1 MHRILITLL
10 ALTFLT
16 TAAFAQK
23 DVPSAE
29 QTLLQFINQH
39 RGENDLQP
47 LTIDPAL
54 SQAARAHAVLMSQ
67 QKGDAQHQYPDEP
80 DLITRAAQAGA
91 HFHSVSENVA
101 SGSFRLEDIDHS
113 WMKSDGH
120 RANILDPKA
129 TAVGISVI
137 DNHGSL
143 YIVEDFAQSVADLS
157 LDDVEKKA
165 QQQLSDQGIK
175 PAEAANAKQDARK
188 ACETHAN
195 DAPNAIAVMQ
205 WDGADFTKLSDALLQ
220 HMPQARDHTAAVGAC
235 LNKRAGEGF
244 TTYRAAVL
252 IY

>member
-1 MHRILITLL
+1 MHRILTILIALVLL
-10 ALTFLT
+10 TP
-16 TAAFAQK
+16 AAFAQK

-54 SQAARAHAVLMSQ
+54 SQVARAHAVLMSQ
-67 QKGDAQHQYPDEP
+67 QKGEAQHQYPGEP

-91 HFHSVSENVA
+91 HFHSVSENIV
-101 SGSFRLEDIDHS
+101 SGSFRLEDLDRS
-113 WMKSDGH
+113 WMKSDVH

-137 DNHGSL
+137 ENHDTM
-143 YIVEDFAQSVADLS
+143 YIVEDFAQSVAALS
-157 LDDVEKKA
+157 LDDIEKKA

-175 PAEAANAKQDARK
+175 PAEAANSRQDARK
-188 ACETHAN
+188 ACETQAN

-205 WDGADFTKLSDALLQ
+205 WDGADFSKLSAVILQ

-235 LNKRAGEGF
+235 ANKRDGEGF

>member
-1 MHRILITLL
+1 MHRTLTTLL

-16 TAAFAQK
+16 TAVVAQK

-29 QTLLQFINQH
+29 QSLLQFINQH

-80 DLITRAAQAGA
+80 DLIARAAQAGA
-91 HFHSVSENVA
+91 HFHSVSENVV
-101 SGSFRLEDIDHS
+101 SGSFRLEDLDRS
-113 WMKSDGH
+113 WMKSDVH

-175 PAEAANAKQDARK
+175 PAEAAKAKQDARK

-195 DAPNAIAVMQ
+195 DAPNAVMQ

-220 HMPQARDHTAAVGAC
+220 HMPQAREHTAAVGAC
-235 LNKRAGEGF
+235 TNKRAGEGF

>member
-1 MHRILITLL
+1 MHRIFTILIALVLL
-10 ALTFLT
+10 TP
-16 TAAFAQK
+16 AAFAQK
-23 DVPSAE
+23 EVPSAE

-67 QKGDAQHQYPDEP
+67 QKGEAQHQYPGEP

-91 HFHSVSENVA
+91 HFHSVSENIV
-101 SGSFRLEDIDHS
+101 SGSFRLEDLDRS
-113 WMKSDGH
+113 WMKSDVH

-137 DNHGSL
+137 ENHDTM

-165 QQQLSDQGIK
+165 QQQLIDQGIK
-175 PAEAANAKQDARK
+175 PAEAANARQDARK
-188 ACETHAN
+188 ACETQAN

-205 WDGADFTKLSDALLQ
+205 WDGADFSKLSAVILQ

-235 LNKRAGEGF
+235 ANKRDGEGF

>member
-1 MHRILITLL
+1 MHRTLTTLL
-10 ALTFLT
+10 ALSFFTI
-16 TAAFAQK
+16 AAFAQK

-54 SQAARAHAVLMSQ
+54 SQAARAHAMLMSQ

-101 SGSFRLEDIDHS
+101 SGSFRLEDLDRS
-113 WMKSDGH
+113 WMKSDAH

-205 WDGADFTKLSDALLQ
+205 WDGADFAKLSDALLQ

>member
-1 MHRILITLL
+1 MHRTLTTLITLVL
-10 ALTFLT
+10 LT

-23 DVPSAE
+23 DVPSAG
-29 QTLLQFINQH
+29 QTLLKFINQH
-39 RGENDLQP
+39 RGEHGLQP
-47 LTIDPAL
+47 LTVDPAL
-54 SQAARAHAVLMSQ
+54 TQAARAHAMLMSQ
-67 QKGDAQHQYPDEP
+67 QKGDAQHQYPGEP
-80 DLITRAAQAGA
+80 DLVARAAQAGA
-91 HFHSVSENVA
+91 HFHSVSENIA
-101 SGSFRLEDIDHS
+101 SGSFRLEDLDRS
-113 WMKSDGH
+113 WMKSDVH

-165 QQQLSDQGIK
+165 QQQLTDQGIK
-175 PAEAANAKQDARK
+175 PAEVANARQDARK

-205 WDGADFTKLSDALLQ
+205 WDGADFSKLSAAILQ
-220 HMPQARDHTAAVGAC
+220 NMPQARDHTAAVGAC
-235 LNKRAGEGF
+235 PNKRAGEGF

>member
-1 MHRILITLL
+1 MRRTLAILIALVLL
-10 ALTFLT
+10 TPIT
-16 TAAFAQK
+16 FAQK

-80 DLITRAAQAGA
+80 DLIARAAQAGA
-91 HFHSVSENVA
+91 HFHSVSENIA
-101 SGSFRLEDIDHS
+101 SGSFRLADLDHS
-113 WMKSDGH
+113 WMKSDVH

-137 DNHGSL
+137 ENHDTM
-143 YIVEDFAQSVADLS
+143 YIVEDFAQSVANLS
-157 LDDVEKKA
+157 LDDIEKKA

-175 PAEAANAKQDARK
+175 PAEAANARQDART

-195 DAPNAIAVMQ
+195 EAPNAIAVMQ
-205 WDGADFTKLSDALLQ
+205 WDGADFTKLSAALLQ

-235 LNKRAGEGF
+235 PNKRAGEGF

>member
-1 MHRILITLL
+1 MHRTLTTLITLVL
-10 ALTFLT
+10 LT

-23 DVPSAE
+23 DVPSAG

-39 RGENDLQP
+39 RGENGLQP
-47 LTIDPAL
+47 LTVDPAL
-54 SQAARAHAVLMSQ
+54 TQAARAHAMLMSQ
-67 QKGDAQHQYPDEP
+67 QKGDAQHQYPGEP
-80 DLITRAAQAGA
+80 DLVARAAQAGA
-91 HFHSVSENVA
+91 HFHSVSENIA
-101 SGSFRLEDIDHS
+101 SGSFRLEDLDRS
-113 WMKSDGH
+113 WMKSDVH

-165 QQQLSDQGIK
+165 QQQLTDQGIK
-175 PAEAANAKQDARK
+175 PAEVANARQDARK

-205 WDGADFTKLSDALLQ
+205 WDGADFSKLSAAILQ
-220 HMPQARDHTAAVGAC
+220 NMPQARDHTAAVGAC
-235 LNKRAGEGF
+235 PNKRAGEGF

>member
-1 MHRILITLL
+1 MQRILTTLL
-10 ALTFLT
+10 TLTMLT

-23 DVPSAE
+23 DAPSAE

-39 RGENDLQP
+39 RGENDLTP

-54 SQAARAHAVLMSQ
+54 SQAARAHAIRMSQ
-67 QKGDAQHQYPDEP
+67 EKGDAQHQYPDEP
-80 DLITRAAQAGA
+80 DLVTRAAQSGA
-91 HFHSVSENVA
+91 HFHSVSENIA
-101 SGSFRLEDIDHS
+101 SGSFRLEDLDHS
-113 WMKSDGH
+113 WMKSDVH

-129 TAVGISVI
+129 TVVGISVI

-143 YIVEDFAQSVADLS
+143 YIVEDFAQSVAALS
-157 LDDVEKKA
+157 LDDIEKKA

-188 ACETHAN
+188 ACEAQAN

-205 WDGADFTKLSDALLQ
+205 WDGADFTKLSTALLQ

-235 LNKRAGEGF
+235 PNKRSGEGF
-244 TTYRAAVL
+244 TTYRVAVL
-252 IY
+252 LY